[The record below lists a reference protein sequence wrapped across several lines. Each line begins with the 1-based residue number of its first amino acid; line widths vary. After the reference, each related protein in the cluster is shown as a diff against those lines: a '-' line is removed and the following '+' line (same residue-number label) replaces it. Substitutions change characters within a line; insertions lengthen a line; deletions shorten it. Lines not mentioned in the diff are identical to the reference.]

1 MSKEL
6 KNKINI
12 KINIKKNLKI
22 SYDKNIKVLL
32 ITYITY

>member
-6 KNKINI
+6 KN